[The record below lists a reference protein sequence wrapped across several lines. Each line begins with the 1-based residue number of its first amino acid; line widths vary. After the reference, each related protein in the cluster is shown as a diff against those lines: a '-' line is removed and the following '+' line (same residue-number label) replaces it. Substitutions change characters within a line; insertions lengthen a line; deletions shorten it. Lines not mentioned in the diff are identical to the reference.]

1 MTFRPSHYV
10 AAFLFV
16 VSATSAVSQ
25 TLYLRA
31 DRLIDGLSDT
41 VISDPVVIIEGD
53 RISLVG
59 DADSI
64 RSPAGANVIELQGAT
79 LLPGLL
85 DAHVHLLSNH
95 DDKGFRRLEVTENR
109 SVING
114 VVNAEKTLMAGFTTV
129 RVVGS
134 GGYGDVALRAAIE
147 EGDVP
152 GPRILAAGP
161 SLGVTGGH
169 CDNNLLTQDY
179 DFTAAAVADGPWAVR
194 EQVRRNI
201 KYGVDLIKF
210 CATGGVFSK
219 GTTVGAQQY
228 TQEEMDAIVAEAHM
242 RGKAVAAHAHGT
254 AGIKAAIRAGVDSV
268 EHASFMD
275 DEAIQMAIAAGTFLS
290 MDIYNTEYTLETG
303 EATGALPENIEKE
316 RQVGGEQRNSFRQ
329 AVAAGAKVVLGTD
342 ASIYPHGLNAR
353 QLPRMVQFGMT
364 PMQALKAATSLNAQL
379 FGRPDVGAIQA
390 GRLADIIAVT
400 GDPLRD
406 ISLLEEVEFVMKG
419 GVVYKR

>member
-41 VISDPVVIIEGD
+41 VISDPVVLIEGD
-53 RISLVG
+53 RISRVG

-64 RSPAGANVIELQGAT
+64 RIPAGANVIELQGAT

-147 EGDVP
+147 QGDVP

-242 RGKAVAAHAHGT
+242 RGKAVAAQAHGT